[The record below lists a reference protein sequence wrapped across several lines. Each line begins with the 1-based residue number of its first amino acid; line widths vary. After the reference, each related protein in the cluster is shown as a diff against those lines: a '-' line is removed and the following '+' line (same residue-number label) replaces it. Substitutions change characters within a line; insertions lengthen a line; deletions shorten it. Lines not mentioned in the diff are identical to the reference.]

1 MKIRT
6 KRKNKNKINRL
17 QLEIEKYK
25 EIVENLQRKIEYDN
39 YLKNENEKM
48 IKWIEEILKEF
59 GTCDVNQR
67 SVQIP
72 IMKRKEVYYG
82 EHNTRMKSKT
92 IIIPE
97 IIINKVEY

>member
-6 KRKNKNKINRL
+6 KRKNKKINRL
-17 QLEIEKYK
+17 QLEIKKYK

-48 IKWIEEILKEF
+48 IKWIKEILKEF

-82 EHNTRMKSKT
+82 EHNTRMKSET